1 MAKKKKYTLE
11 LEPEFDFDMIG
22 ICSHHSDYRLAWG
35 INEHLGLHLTK
46 CEDNFEMMNKKG
58 DIVSSHSMYSF
69 HDEED
74 RIDYY
79 LIKNM
84 NQGKYAVP
92 ENTSI
97 DYFLFMYNNHA
108 LDPSDIIGKLKEVK
122 SILGAYSFDPEEISS
137 AENFVFS

>member
-11 LEPEFDFDMIG
+11 LEPEYDFDLIG

-35 INEHLGLHLTK
+35 INEHLGLHLVK
-46 CEDNFEMMNKKG
+46 CDENFELMNKKG
-58 DIVSSHSMYSF
+58 EVVSSHSMYSF
-69 HDEED
+69 QDEEN

-79 LIKNM
+79 LIKNL

-97 DYFLFMYNNHA
+97 DYFLFLCNNHA
-108 LDPSDIIGKLKEVK
+108 VDPMEVIGQLKEVN
-122 SILGAYSFDPEEISS
+122 SILGAYSFEPEELDS